1 MARTSAAAV
10 SAILLRDYDVVT
22 APSLVPFIETA
33 TLIVDRVVECA
44 AEDDKVHTTAELER
58 IEAWLAAHY
67 YSQTDK
73 NYTSRSTEGA
83 SGAFAGQTGMH
94 LQSTLYGQTA
104 MNIDFSG
111 CLAELQ
117 AAATLTPTPVNIVK
131 ATSFAWLGKPR
142 SSQIDYDQRD

>member
-1 MARTSAAAV
+1 MARTNAAAV
-10 SAILLRDYDVVT
+10 SAILLRDYDVAT

-33 TLIVDRVVECA
+33 SLIVDRVADCA
-44 AEDDKVHTTAELER
+44 IDKEKTLTTAELER

-67 YSQTDK
+67 YSQSDR
-73 NYTSRSTEGA
+73 NYISRSTEGA

-104 MNIDFSG
+104 VNLDYSG
-111 CLAELQ
+111 CLADLQ
-117 AAATLTPTPVNIVK
+117 AASTLTPTPVNVVQ